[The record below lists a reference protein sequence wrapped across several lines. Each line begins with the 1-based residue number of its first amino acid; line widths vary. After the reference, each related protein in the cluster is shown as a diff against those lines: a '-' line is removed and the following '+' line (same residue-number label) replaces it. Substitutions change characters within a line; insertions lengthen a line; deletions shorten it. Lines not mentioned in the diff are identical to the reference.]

1 MIKLKWLWAFLWNSH
16 TTVNAV
22 NELLFSQLEEDRLAI
37 IERDNRLLLEKMAYI
52 MRTEG
57 RIDNKNDYAEFHR

>member
-1 MIKLKWLWAFLWNSH
+1 MLK
-16 TTVNAV
+16 
-22 NELLFSQLEEDRLAI
+22 QLEEDRLAL

-57 RIDNKNDYAEFHR
+57 RIDNKNDVEFVR